1 MGKDLIRIKNVA
13 KYIKPYKKIADVGC
27 DHGYLIIEGFENYN
41 IDYAIAIDNKSK
53 PLERCNYNLKEKP
66 YYSHVRFSL
75 SSGINDI
82 DNDTECIIMAGM
94 GGILIKDLLEEN
106 LDKLKNI
113 KRIIIQANKDNYL
126 VRKFLTENGFDV
138 KRECICLEDKKYYQV
153 ICFDKSDKEVPNYN
167 DIELEFGPINVK
179 RRSKVFTNYINS
191 LIKKINLIPFENEK
205 IKNRKTVLKELI
217 GNES

>member
-27 DHGYLIIEGFENYN
+27 DHGYLIVEAFENYN

-82 DNDTECIIMAGM
+82 DSDTEVIIMAGM
-94 GGILIKDLLEEN
+94 GGLLIKDLLEEN
-106 LDKLKNI
+106 LDKLKNV
-113 KRIIIQANKDNYL
+113 KRIVIQANKDNYE
-126 VRKFLTENGFDV
+126 VRKFLTTHGF
-138 KRECICLEDKKYYQV
+138 KINRECVCLEDKKYYQV
-153 ICFDKSDKEVPNYN
+153 ISFDKTEEIIKEYN
-167 DIELEFGPINVK
+167 DVELEFGPININRK
-179 RRSKVFTNYINS
+179 SLVFKNYISS
-191 LIKKINLIPFENEK
+191 LLKKLNLIPFENEK
-205 IKNRKTVLKELI
+205 IKNRKLILKELL

>member
-27 DHGYLIIEGFENYN
+27 DHGYLIVEAFENYN

-82 DNDTECIIMAGM
+82 DSDTEVIIMAGM
-94 GGILIKDLLEEN
+94 GGLLIKDLLEAPDISN
-106 LDKLKNI
+106 
-113 KRIIIQANKDNYL
+113 A
-126 VRKFLTENGFDV
+126 
-138 KRECICLEDKKYYQV
+138 LED
-153 ICFDKSDKEVPNYN
+153 IAD
-167 DIELEFGPINVK
+167 
-179 RRSKVFTNYINS
+179 
-191 LIKKINLIPFENEK
+191 
-205 IKNRKTVLKELI
+205 
-217 GNES
+217 